1 MKWLIPLTTITLLS
15 NCGWTGDLLPE
26 PQVVV
31 QTEYI
36 EREIPIQR
44 RPSPVEMPGVEWYVV
59 TEDNI
64 DEFIARIEGDVGQLV
79 FVAITPNGYENLA
92 LGIADLRRYIL
103 EQQAIIGYYEEQAQ
117 PTITRADGPSDPD
130 G

>member
-1 MKWLIPLTTITLLS
+1 
-15 NCGWTGDLLPE
+15 
-26 PQVVV
+26 
-31 QTEYI
+31 
-36 EREIPIQR
+36 
-44 RPSPVEMPGVEWYVV
+44 MPGVEWYVV